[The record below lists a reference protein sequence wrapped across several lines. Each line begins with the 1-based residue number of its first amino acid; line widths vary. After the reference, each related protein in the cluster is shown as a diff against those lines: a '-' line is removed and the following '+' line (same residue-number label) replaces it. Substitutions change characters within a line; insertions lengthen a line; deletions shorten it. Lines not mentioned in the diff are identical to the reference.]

1 MTDQHLCYTNKKR
14 KRINAKMMIQTTRL
28 STEQPL
34 ELPELPYDKNSQPVS
49 LIVGAPIIARVNKKA
64 IDLFNNETYTITGID
79 HQTQTITATNETQ
92 ELLIPFTNF
101 QQMFYPAFC
110 ITIHKSQGQSYDNP
124 YTIHEWDK
132 LDERLKYV
140 ALSRSTD
147 LSLINVI

>member
-1 MTDQHLCYTNKKR
+1 
-14 KRINAKMMIQTTRL
+14 
-28 STEQPL
+28 L
-34 ELPELPYDKNSQPVS
+34 ELPELPYDKSSQPVS
-49 LIVGAPIIARVNKKA
+49 LIVGAPVIARVNEKA
-64 IDLFNNETYTITGID
+64 IDLFNNETYTITDID

-92 ELLIPFTNF
+92 ELNIPFTNF
-101 QQMFYPAFC
+101 QQMCFPAFC